1 MLLFVLKILT
11 HDYIFVYHIN
21 DVLMGEIVGQS
32 LIPTGRNRK
41 NRGEIINNIAR
52 SFDTKI

>member
-11 HDYIFVYHIN
+11 HDYSFVCHIN